1 MKKIISLILIFTLAL
16 SFAAC
21 RKNDPTKDI
30 IPNGM
35 KLASNPELCE
45 YSLFVPEGWIVD
57 IQTSLTSA
65 RVGETDSSSLSVS
78 AFTNASIPE
87 SDDMLTKYWES
98 YTEDLKSVFDKKDD
112 GSSTFTPS
120 EPETITLKKGEK
132 NVAAIKVTYTAS
144 LSGTELKYI
153 QVISYDN
160 AYFYIMT
167 FTTTPDGF
175 AKNIDD
181 FNSVIANFTFDN

>member
-1 MKKIISLILIFTLAL
+1 MYMVIDDTRQEVHAL
-16 SFAAC
+16 CVDGFIARCSRCFAC
-21 RKNDPTKDI
+21 FP
-30 IPNGM
+30 
-35 KLASNPELCE
+35 
-45 YSLFVPEGWIVD
+45 
-57 IQTSLTSA
+57 
-65 RVGETDSSSLSVS
+65 
-78 AFTNASIPE
+78 
-87 SDDMLTKYWES
+87 
-98 YTEDLKSVFDKKDD
+98 EDLKSIFDKKDD

-132 NVAAIKVTYTAS
+132 KVAAIKITYTAS

-167 FTTTPDGF
+167 FTTTPDGYT
-175 AKNIDD
+175 KNIDD

>member
-21 RKNDPTKDI
+21 KKNDPTGDV

-132 NVAAIKVTYTAS
+132 KVAAIKVTYTAS